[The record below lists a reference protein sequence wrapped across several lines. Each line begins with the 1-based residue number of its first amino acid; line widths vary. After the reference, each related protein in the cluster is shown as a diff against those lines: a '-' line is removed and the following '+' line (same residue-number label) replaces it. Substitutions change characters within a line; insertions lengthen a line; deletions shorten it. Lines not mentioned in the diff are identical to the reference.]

1 MNVIYMLDAQR
12 GPEVLLWSGEGHKD
26 LKVARGIAHALNGDS
41 CEVASPGNPLSI
53 KRTKLAALGSVKD
66 LLSQSTAARVRAVVL
81 LVDGDAFTRD
91 PRSDLME
98 ALKKYGMSADGEL
111 EEIIAWRAY
120 RLHVR
125 SGSHYFTLYVAISG
139 ERKEIEEDED
149 RLKEIVGARDRK
161 EALKKANAK
170 HLEGAFPGIYKVLEF
185 VKNNCR
191 SVDGSSRR
199 HWSFRFICPSS
210 ASIPRATILIW

>member
-1 MNVIYMLDAQR
+1 MLDAQR

-26 LKVARGIAHALNGDS
+26 LRLARGIAHALNGDS
-41 CEVASPGNPLSI
+41 CDVASPNIPPSIPLI
-53 KRTKLAALGSVKD
+53 KKRTKLDALGNIKD
-66 LLSQSTAARVRAVVL
+66 MLSKSARVRAVVL
-81 LVDGDAFTRD
+81 LVDRDAFARD
-91 PRSDLME
+91 PKSDLMK
-98 ALKKYGMSADGEL
+98 ALGEYGMSADGEV

-125 SGSHYFTLYVAISG
+125 SGSHDFTLYVAISG

-161 EALKKANAK
+161 EALKKAKANAK
-170 HLEGAFPGIYKVLEF
+170 HLEEAFPGIYKALEF

-191 SVDGSSRR
+191 SVDGSSR
-199 HWSFRFICPSS
+199 
-210 ASIPRATILIW
+210 

>member
-1 MNVIYMLDAQR
+1 VNVVPTLDAQR

-26 LKVARGIAHALNGDS
+26 LRLARGIAHALNGDS

-53 KRTKLAALGSVKD
+53 KRTKLDALGNIKD
-66 LLSQSTAARVRAVVL
+66 MLSKSAHVRAVVL
-81 LVDGDAFTRD
+81 LVDRDAFARD
-91 PRSDLME
+91 PKSDLME
-98 ALKKYGMSADGEL
+98 TLGEYGMSADGEV

-120 RLHVR
+120 RLRVR

-161 EALKKANAK
+161 EALKKAKANAK
-170 HLEGAFPGIYKVLEF
+170 HLGEAFPGIYKALEY
-185 VKNNCR
+185 VKDNYR
-191 SVDGSSRR
+191 SVDGSSR
-199 HWSFRFICPSS
+199 
-210 ASIPRATILIW
+210 